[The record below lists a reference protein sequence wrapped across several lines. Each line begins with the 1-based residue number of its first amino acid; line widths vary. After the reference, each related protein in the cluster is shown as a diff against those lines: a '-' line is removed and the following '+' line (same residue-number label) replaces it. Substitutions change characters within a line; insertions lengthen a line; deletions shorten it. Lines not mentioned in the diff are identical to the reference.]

1 MHEHRFDV
9 WCPLRVWCQWCFNTL
24 TSCISIFVS
33 YLDIAPVI
41 CWLIVAAN
49 DAKDLV
55 SGSCI
60 CCIWCCDTSRS
71 FLHLALTSEWIDV
84 CNFSRR
90 RSCLISLLHFFDDPT
105 LIIGRLSLLCGHRWL
120 SSHTSLLRLRY
131 GLSCLPSDLQTLMAS
146 EPRYSVA
153 TWRLLWVF
161 TASAC
166 AMLCCGFYFCSTC
179 FLSNERW
186 TDRII
191 DALCISYLAPF
202 CAKLCLTATFIAC

>member
-1 MHEHRFDV
+1 MSDV
-9 WCPLRVWCQWCFNTL
+9 NSVSDVSDASTLWHLDILYLNLCIVSGYCTGDLLADCCCWWCKRSCIWILYLLYL
-24 TSCISIFVS
+24 TSRYIKIFSASCFDIWVDWCLQLQPQALV
-33 YLDIAPVI
+33 LDFT
-41 CWLIVAAN
+41 LF
-49 DAKDLV
+49 DDR
-55 SGSCI
+55 
-60 CCIWCCDTSRS
+60 T
-71 FLHLALTSEWIDV
+71 
-84 CNFSRR
+84 
-90 RSCLISLLHFFDDPT
+90 LIS
-105 LIIGRLSLLCGHRWL
+105 GRLSLLRGLRWL

-131 GLSCLPSDLQTLMAS
+131 GLCCLPSDLQTLTAS

-166 AMLCCGFYFCSTC
+166 AMLCCGFYFYSAC

-202 CAKLCLTATFIAC
+202 CAKLCLTATIIAC